1 MLNEFDKK
9 VKDILT
15 PLNPVALA
23 GAGALVGTMADSFG
37 QGALV
42 VAVLML
48 ALCVNG
54 HLCILHEREG
64 KTDV

>member
-15 PLNPVALA
+15 PLNTLVLA

-48 ALCVNG
+48 ALCLNSY
-54 HLCILHEREG
+54 LCVLHEREG